1 MQKQTSRILTYV
13 GLIAI
18 AAGATAAWWYL
29 NNRDPKGITVGL
41 VTWVG
46 YGPLFIAEEK
56 GYFREEGLPQVA
68 LKTLDGPGE
77 REAAFQAGQID
88 LFPNTPDAFV
98 IFFAN
103 QQPKGRIVAA
113 LDESAGADGI
123 VAKQAITTPRDLKG
137 KSIGYQSGIT
147 SHFLLLYV
155 LDKYGLTGRDV
166 KQENLNAGDA
176 GAAFMAGRLDAAVT
190 WEPWLSKAKSSKD
203 AHILA
208 TSADT
213 KGLIVDVVLASENM
227 IKSNPEGIRSFIRA
241 WHRAVEFLQHDP
253 SAAQEIIAKRLNLKR
268 EEAAEMLSTT
278 KFLSKEEG
286 REYLQ
291 TGMSNMAQAAARLFV
306 DNGIISKPPN
316 LQGMVDA
323 SYYPK

>member
-1 MQKQTSRILTYV
+1 MQQRATRTLTYTCLAV
-13 GLIAI
+13 IGIGA
-18 AAGATAAWWYL
+18 AAGWWYV
-29 NNRDPKGITVGL
+29 NTRNPKEITVGL

-56 GYFREEGLPQVA
+56 GFFKQEGLPNVA

-113 LDESAGADGI
+113 LDESVGADGI
-123 VAKQAITTPRDLKG
+123 IAKRSVSSPRDLKG
-137 KSIGYQSGIT
+137 KTIGYQSGIT

-155 LDKYGLTGRDV
+155 LNQHGLTGRDI
-166 KQENLNAGDA
+166 KQENLNASDA
-176 GAAFMAGRLDAAVT
+176 GAAFMAGKLDAAVT
-190 WEPWLSKAKSSKD
+190 WEPWLSKAKTSGDSRV
-203 AHILA
+203 LA

-213 KGLIVDVVLASENM
+213 KGLIVDVVLASESM
-227 IKSNPEGIRSFIRA
+227 VKSNGEGIRAFLRA
-241 WHRAVEFLQHDP
+241 WHRAVMFLEQD
-253 SAAQEIIAKRLNLKR
+253 SAEARNIIARRLNLKPH
-268 EEAAEMLSTT
+268 EATEMLTT
-278 KFLSKEEG
+278 TRFLTREEG

-291 TGMSNMAQAAARLFV
+291 NGMANMSQAAARLFIE
-306 DNGIISKPPN
+306 NGVISKVPN
-316 LQGMVDA
+316 LQAMVDTN
-323 SYYPK
+323 YYPK